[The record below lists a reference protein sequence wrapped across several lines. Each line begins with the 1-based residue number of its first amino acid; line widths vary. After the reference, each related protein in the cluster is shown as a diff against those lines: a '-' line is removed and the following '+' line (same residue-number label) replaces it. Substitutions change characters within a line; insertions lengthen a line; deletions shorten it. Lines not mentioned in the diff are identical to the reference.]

1 MSKKLTQKKIDSM
14 FKWYVERQ
22 SVLYV
27 SRKCRVSPTTV
38 KKYRKVQEWDK
49 RLKRVQQKAQEKQDE
64 SMSDSIAQNLKYVR
78 FAKAK
83 ILEVI
88 TTSGMGTTNPMTDL
102 DKAIRLELLLSGGE
116 DSRSEIII
124 KLPEELKDI

>member
-38 KKYRKVQEWDK
+38 KKYRRMQEWDN
-49 RLKRVQQKAQEKQDE
+49 RLKGIQEKAQEKQDDT
-64 SMSDSIAQNLKYVR
+64 MADCLAANLKYVQ
-78 FAKAK
+78 FAKGK

-88 TTSGMGTTNPMTDL
+88 TTVGMGTTNPMSDL
-102 DKAIRLELLLSGGE
+102 DKAIRLELLLRGGE
-116 DSRSEIII
+116 DRRSEIII
-124 KLPEELKDI
+124 KLPEELKDM